1 MTKVKLLFSFLL
13 FVLISL
19 SAQAQMTRCT
29 DPVTKKITLIQGGVC
44 PSASMRQEVLN
55 VPKNS
60 GITPGTTSQ
69 TTMVRSSSNASAH
82 VSTLRHCKRRC
93 PNNASICLEWY

>member
-1 MTKVKLLFSFLL
+1 MMNVKLLFSFLL
-13 FVLISL
+13 LAVISF
-19 SAQAQMTRCT
+19 SAQAQMIRCT

-44 PSASMRQEVLN
+44 PSSSMRQEVIS
-55 VPKNS
+55 VPQNS

-69 TTMVRSSSNASAH
+69 ARTSSSHSNI
-82 VSTLRHCKRRC
+82 STLRHCKRRC